1 MSDSASSTM
10 SRRILNLSG
19 RANDKPA
26 DARVVALFDQRFS
39 ESAQR
44 TDYMLRRLLVT
55 EWIVAVL
62 IALLVSPLAWAGR
75 DATPHIH
82 IYAAALLGGLI
93 TIFPVV
99 MVQRAPGTMA
109 SRVALGCGQM
119 MWSALLIHLTGG
131 RIETHFHIFGSLA
144 FLAFYR
150 DYKLL
155 IPATVVVAADHF
167 IRGLV
172 WPESIYGVT
181 NPEWWRFIEHAGW
194 VVFIDFFLILN
205 CIKSR
210 KELFEHCEQQIA
222 LEDVSDSAARMEKLA
237 AVGQLAASVGHEL
250 RNPLAAIRN
259 AHTFIGRKLERNGV
273 SDPKITQFMGLME
286 RELDASGKI
295 IANLL
300 DFSRPK
306 EPVRS
311 ACGLR
316 PLIAEAIS
324 VVPPLEHVEIVN
336 EVAAELPVLDLDKDQ
351 LRQVFVNLVQ
361 NAAEAISKDVTGR
374 VELTAVEIDGG
385 VVRISIKDNGPG
397 IPAEQQAKIFQPL
410 FSTKVKGTGL
420 GLAVT
425 RGIIER
431 HGGDIRVHSDGV
443 CGTTFEV
450 DLPRRAQTAEDEE
463 AKS

>member
-1 MSDSASSTM
+1 
-10 SRRILNLSG
+10 
-19 RANDKPA
+19 
-26 DARVVALFDQRFS
+26 
-39 ESAQR
+39 
-44 TDYMLRRLLVT
+44 ML
-55 EWIVAVL
+55 
-62 IALLVSPLAWAGR
+62 
-75 DATPHIH
+75 
-82 IYAAALLGGLI
+82 
-93 TIFPVV
+93 
-99 MVQRAPGTMA
+99 
-109 SRVALGCGQM
+109 
-119 MWSALLIHLTGG
+119 WSALLIHLTGG

-155 IPATVVVAADHF
+155 VPATVVVAADHF

-172 WPESIYGVT
+172 WPESIYGIT

-194 VVFIDFFLILN
+194 VVFIDIFLIYN

-210 KELFEHCEQQIA
+210 GELLEHCEQQIA
-222 LEDVSDSAARMEKLA
+222 LEDAADSASRMEKLA

-259 AHTFIGRKLERNGV
+259 AHTFIGRKLERLGV
-273 SDPKITQFMGLME
+273 ADEKINQFMLLME

-306 EPVRS
+306 EPTRS

-316 PLIAEAIS
+316 PLIAEAVS
-324 VVPPLEHVEIVN
+324 VVPPLPHVQIVN
-336 EVAAELPVLDLDKDQ
+336 DVPADLPVLDVDKDQ
-351 LRQVFVNLVQ
+351 LRQVFVNLIQ
-361 NAAEAISKDVTGR
+361 NASEAISKDVAGR
-374 VELTAVEIDGG
+374 VELTAELVGERL
-385 VVRISIKDNGPG
+385 VRVTIKDNGPG
-397 IPAEQQAKIFQPL
+397 IPIEQQAKIFQPL

-431 HGGDIRVHSDGV
+431 HGGVIRVHSDGS

-450 DLPRRAQTAEDEE
+450 DLPRDGRAAGGRDAE

>member
-1 MSDSASSTM
+1 MN
-10 SRRILNLSG
+10 RRALNLT
-19 RANDKPA
+19 ANRGAKPV
-26 DARVVALFDQRFS
+26 DARVAALFDQRFV

-44 TDYMLRRLLVT
+44 TDRMLRMLLVIQ
-55 EWIVAVL
+55 WIVASGFSV
-62 IALLVSPLAWAGR
+62 LVSPLAWAGR
-75 DATPHIH
+75 NAEPHIH
-82 IYAAALLGGLI
+82 VYAAVLLGGLI
-93 TIFPVV
+93 TLFPVLL
-99 MVQRAPGTMA
+99 VQRFPGTVA
-109 SRVALGCGQM
+109 SRVSLACGQM
-119 MWSALLIHLTGG
+119 LWSALLIHLTGG

-155 IPATVVVAADHF
+155 VPATVVVAADHF

-172 WPESIYGVT
+172 WPESIYGIT

-194 VVFIDFFLILN
+194 VVFIDIFLIYN

-210 KELFEHCEQQIA
+210 GELLEHCEQQIA
-222 LEDVSDSAARMEKLA
+222 LEDAADSASRMEKLA

-259 AHTFIGRKLERNGV
+259 AHTFIGRKLERLGV
-273 SDPKITQFMGLME
+273 ADEKINQFMLLME

-306 EPVRS
+306 EPTRS

-316 PLIAEAIS
+316 PLIAEAVS
-324 VVPPLEHVEIVN
+324 VVPPLPHVQIVN
-336 EVAAELPVLDLDKDQ
+336 DVPADLPVLDVDKDQ
-351 LRQVFVNLVQ
+351 LRQVFVNLIQ
-361 NAAEAISKDVTGR
+361 NASEAISKDVAGR
-374 VELTAVEIDGG
+374 VELTAELVGERL
-385 VVRISIKDNGPG
+385 VRVTIKDNGPG
-397 IPAEQQAKIFQPL
+397 IPIEQQAKIFQPL

-431 HGGDIRVHSDGV
+431 HGGVIRVHSDGS

-450 DLPRRAQTAEDEE
+450 DLPRDGRAAGGRDAE